1 MNTRDA
7 IHQLL
12 IYLED
17 FQVHPRFIKEL
28 SALLKKEFKGK
39 EQKFFT
45 LLIKKEAAYIGYA
58 Q

>member
-28 SALLKKEFKGK
+28 SALLKKELKGK

-45 LLIKKEAAYIGYA
+45 CLDELTKY
-58 Q
+58 